1 MLRNF
6 SSYGPL
12 GNRLFI
18 GLDYTLPPARR
29 LLMLQLAR
37 QHPLVLDS
45 PAPVVRIASFDDSA
59 IRYEWLVWQKD
70 YGQRLRLR
78 GDLMEQLWYALRR
91 KATAFHSRFETS
103 GYKGRTCDK
112 PQRTTHSQ

>member
-1 MLRNF
+1 
-6 SSYGPL
+6 
-12 GNRLFI
+12 
-18 GLDYTLPPARR
+18 
-29 LLMLQLAR
+29 MLQLAR

-91 KATAFHSRFETS
+91 EGHSIPFPVRDVRLQQVEP
-103 GYKGRTCDK
+103 DK